1 MAGRKNAPELSAAR
15 IHEGVKKPTGRG
27 IYAASA
33 SVLHGCQEISRLFAV
48 LTHEAA

>member
-1 MAGRKNAPELSAAR
+1 M
-15 IHEGVKKPTGRG
+15 HEGVKTPAGRG

-33 SVLHGCQEISRLFAV
+33 SASHGCQEISRLFAV